1 MSSSSSCGQ
10 NPLLPRRL
18 LFYPEKTS
26 HDSPAPAQ
34 TLHRTFQT
42 KLDLS
47 DSLLVYLRSFLEDGT
62 HTHKRTSPPFSPLLV
77 LILIDLSVSTLGCPE
92 WMRNLPAT
100 MNKWKSH
107 RPRAQVGLSTAHRQQ
122 VQIFWLA
129 LKTSLLVFAPRA
141 DQKPPVGDVCSF
153 LTILS
158 NSTVQQASRHDGN
171 IVYEAKALPAK
182 KTSLELITS
191 L

>member
-1 MSSSSSCGQ
+1 MGRILCYYGI
-10 NPLLPRRL
+10 LP
-18 LFYPEKTS
+18 FYPEKTS

-62 HTHKRTSPPFSPLLV
+62 CTHTHKRTSLPFSPFLF
-77 LILIDLSVSTLGCPE
+77 LILIDLSTLGCPE
-92 WMRNLPAT
+92 RMRNLPAT

-107 RPRAQVGLSTAHRQQ
+107 RPRAQVVLSTAHRQQ

-158 NSTVQQASRHDGN
+158 NYTVQQASRRDGN
-171 IVYEAKALPAK
+171 IVYEAKALSAK
-182 KTSLELITS
+182 KTSMELITS